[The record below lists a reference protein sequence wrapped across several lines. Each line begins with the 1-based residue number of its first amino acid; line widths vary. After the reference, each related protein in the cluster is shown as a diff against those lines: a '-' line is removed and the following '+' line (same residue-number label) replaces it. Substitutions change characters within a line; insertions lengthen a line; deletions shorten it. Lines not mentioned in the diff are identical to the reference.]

1 MWKETLLSPSL
12 SSSPGFL
19 PWRTMFVIWAVAMVV
34 RLVNLAAMPME
45 PGLVLGED
53 AWLYW
58 ANALSLLEHGTFAD
72 PASAGRMPG
81 YFLLLAG
88 LMGVFGPSLLGAL
101 VVQALLDAVTCVLVG
116 MIGARLSLSVGLV
129 AGLLAAVWPNLV
141 IMSASVLTDSFFM
154 LPFTAML
161 YASVRFLET
170 GSVRWAAWAGL
181 FLGAAIMVRAA
192 AQYFPLAMVFL
203 VVAVPLFRAR
213 DWRKG
218 LFAGFVF
225 TVAVALPLAPWLHR
239 NVSQYDALALTSQ
252 GGVHLLYWVVPGVL
266 SRAQDIQQEQA
277 VKELREAFQAEMESR
292 GLDTETMNVF
302 SQNTVMTSFFLAWL
316 AEMSP
321 RDIFS
326 SWGSGMTVNLIS
338 PAIVADP
345 RLRAMPHPSFTGTS
359 HMDPLSRITLYIQE
373 ASPVYLAVVIMGIVG
388 AVLTSLLQ
396 IYGFV
401 LLSRV
406 SGGVAIL
413 SVAGMLYF
421 LFISGPITAPKYR
434 LPFEPVLIILQAMAL
449 VELWPRLRRM
459 AGGSI

>member
-19 PWRTMFVIWAVAMVV
+19 PWRTMLVIWALALVV
-34 RLVNLAAMPME
+34 RLANVAAMPME

-129 AGLLAAVWPNLV
+129 AGLLAAAWPNLIIV
-141 IMSASVLTDSFFM
+141 SASVLTDSFFM

-170 GSVRWAAWAGL
+170 GSLRWAGWAGL
-181 FLGAAIMVRAA
+181 LLGAAIMVRAA
-192 AQYFPLAMVFL
+192 AQYFPLAML
-203 VVAVPLFRAR
+203 LLILAVPL
-213 DWRKG
+213 WRRFHWRQSLLAG
-218 LFAGFVF
+218 LVFV
-225 TVAVALPLAPWLHR
+225 VAVALPLAPWMHR
-239 NVSQYDALALTSQ
+239 NVTQFDTLALTSQ
-252 GGVHLLYWVVPGVL
+252 GGVHIDLWVLPSIFSITRGL
-266 SRAQDIQQEQA
+266 TAMQA
-277 VKELREAFQAEMESR
+277 VDEVYARRGAYFAER
-292 GLDTETMNVF
+292 GLVMDEMNIFAQSRVR
-302 SQNTVMTSFFLAWL
+302 TDFFLAQL
-316 AEMSP
+316 SGMPPA
-321 RDIFS
+321 DILK
-326 SWGSGMTVNLIS
+326 SWGYGMAVNLFA
-338 PAIVADP
+338 PAIGADP
-345 RLRAMPHPSFTGTS
+345 RVRALSHPSFVGTS
-359 HMDPLSRITLYIQE
+359 HLDPLSRITLYIQE
-373 ASPVYLAVVIMGIVG
+373 APPLYLAVVAMGIIG
-388 AVLTSLLQ
+388 AVLASLLQ
-396 IYGFV
+396 IYGVV

-406 SGGVAIL
+406 SGWMVFLGL
-413 SVAGMLYF
+413 AGMLYF
-421 LFISGPITAPKYR
+421 LLISGPITAPKYR
-434 LPFEPVLIILQAMAL
+434 LPFEPLLIILQAMAL

-459 AGGSI
+459 AGK

>member
-19 PWRTMFVIWAVAMVV
+19 SWRTMFIIWAVAVVV
-34 RLVNLAAMPME
+34 RMVNLAAMPME
-45 PGLVLGED
+45 PGLLLGED

-72 PASAGRMPG
+72 TASSGRMPG

-88 LMGVFGPSLLGAL
+88 LMGVFGPSLFAVLA
-101 VVQALLDAVTCVLVG
+101 VQALLDAVTCVLVG
-116 MIGARLSLSVGLV
+116 MIGARLSMSVGLV
-129 AGLLAAVWPNLV
+129 AGLLAALWPNMV

-161 YASVRFLET
+161 YAFLRFLET
-170 GSVRWAAWAGL
+170 GLTRWAGWAGL
-181 FLGAAIMVRAA
+181 FLGGAIMVRAV

-203 VVAVPLFRAR
+203 VVAVPLFRER

-218 LFAGFVF
+218 FLAGLAFL
-225 TVAVALPLAPWLHR
+225 VAVALPLAPWLQR
-239 NVSQYDALALTSQ
+239 NVTQFDSLALTSQ

-266 SRAQDIQQEQA
+266 SRTQGIQQEQA
-277 VKELREAFQAEMESR
+277 VKELREEFQAEMESR
-292 GLDTETMNVF
+292 GLDTSSMDIFARDRAMKDF
-302 SQNTVMTSFFLAWL
+302 SQARL
-316 AEMSP
+316 AEIP
-321 RDIFS
+321 WRDITE

-338 PAIVADP
+338 PAIAADP
-345 RLRAMPHPSFTGTS
+345 RARAMPHPSFIGTS
-359 HMDPLSRITLYIQE
+359 HLDLLSRITLYVQE
-373 ASPVYLAVVIMGIVG
+373 ASPVYLAVVAVGIIG
-388 AVLTSLLQ
+388 AVLASLLQ

-406 SGGVAIL
+406 SGWVAIL

-421 LFISGPITAPKYR
+421 LLISGPITAPKYR
-434 LPFEPVLIILQAMAL
+434 LPFEPVLIILQALAL

>member
-1 MWKETLLSPSL
+1 
-12 SSSPGFL
+12 
-19 PWRTMFVIWAVAMVV
+19 
-34 RLVNLAAMPME
+34 
-45 PGLVLGED
+45 
-53 AWLYW
+53 
-58 ANALSLLEHGTFAD
+58 
-72 PASAGRMPG
+72 
-81 YFLLLAG
+81 
-88 LMGVFGPSLLGAL
+88 
-101 VVQALLDAVTCVLVG
+101 
-116 MIGARLSLSVGLV
+116 
-129 AGLLAAVWPNLV
+129 
-141 IMSASVLTDSFFM
+141 
-154 LPFTAML
+154 
-161 YASVRFLET
+161 
-170 GSVRWAAWAGL
+170 
-181 FLGAAIMVRAA
+181 
-192 AQYFPLAMVFL
+192 
-203 VVAVPLFRAR
+203 
-213 DWRKG
+213 
-218 LFAGFVF
+218 
-225 TVAVALPLAPWLHR
+225 
-239 NVSQYDALALTSQ
+239 
-252 GGVHLLYWVVPGVL
+252 
-266 SRAQDIQQEQA
+266 
-277 VKELREAFQAEMESR
+277 
-292 GLDTETMNVF
+292 MNVF
-302 SQNTVMTSFFLAWL
+302 SQNTVMTSFSLARL
-316 AEMSP
+316 AEMPP

-326 SWGSGMTVNLIS
+326 LWGSGMTVNLIS